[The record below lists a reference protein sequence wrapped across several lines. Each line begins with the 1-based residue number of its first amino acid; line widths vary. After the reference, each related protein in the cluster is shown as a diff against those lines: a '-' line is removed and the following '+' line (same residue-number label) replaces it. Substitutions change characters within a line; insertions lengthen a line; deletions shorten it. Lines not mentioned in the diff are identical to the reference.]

1 MLGLSS
7 IVRKECK
14 ASKFAAFASA
24 SMNSKSSSKSQT
36 VDASQPRSISSIK
49 YVDASQLFQW
59 LKQNSSMLKQP
70 FQVIDVR
77 GSDYV
82 GGHIKGCW
90 NYPYKR
96 LSQDDEAMDEMIA
109 KLEEKR
115 GDSGDM
121 LHVVFHCAQSQQRG
135 PAAAMKLLRHLPA
148 SDLDHFKICILRGGF
163 NHWQDVY
170 GEDSSVTEDYQ
181 PDIWSW

>member
-1 MLGLSS
+1 
-7 IVRKECK
+7 
-14 ASKFAAFASA
+14 
-24 SMNSKSSSKSQT
+24 MNSECSSKTRT
-36 VDASQPRSISSIK
+36 VDASQPRSISNIK

-59 LKQNSSMLKQP
+59 LKQDATVLGQP

-90 NYPYKR
+90 NYPYKK
-96 LSQDDEAMDEMIA
+96 LSQDDEAMDEMIT
-109 KLEEKR
+109 KLGKKR
-115 GDSGDM
+115 SNSENVIN
-121 LHVVFHCAQSQQRG
+121 VVFHCAQSQQRG
-135 PAAAMKLLRHLPA
+135 PSAAMRLLRHLPD
-148 SDLDHFKICILRGGF
+148 SDLDKFKIWILKGGF

-170 GEDSSVTEDYQ
+170 GEDNSVTEDYK